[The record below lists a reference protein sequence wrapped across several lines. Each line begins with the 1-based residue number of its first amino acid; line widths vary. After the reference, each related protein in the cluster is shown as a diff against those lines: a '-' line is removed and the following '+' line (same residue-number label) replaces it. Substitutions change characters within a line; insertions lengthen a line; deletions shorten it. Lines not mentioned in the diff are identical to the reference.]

1 MFADGALNLSIF
13 VPGEMTFAGVQSLVV
28 VFSTLQTGGS
38 PSVQHDLE
46 HVVLVQLWTTP
57 LMVLVVLVGVP
68 HVSAPHCFGSA
79 CATMGA
85 KKTIRSKN
93 LMLAIASS
101 LAKQGSSNLSGKRG
115 PT

>member
-1 MFADGALNLSIF
+1 MVADGALNLSTF
-13 VPGEMTFAGVQSLVV
+13 VPGAMTFAGVQSLVV

-46 HVVLVQLWTTP
+46 HVVFVQLWRTP
-57 LMVLVVLVGVP
+57 LMVLVPLVGVP

-79 CATMGA
+79 RAATGVA

-93 LMLAIASS
+93 LM
-101 LAKQGSSNLSGKRG
+101 
-115 PT
+115 

>member
-1 MFADGALNLSIF
+1 MFADGALNLSTF
-13 VPGEMTFAGVQSLVV
+13 VPGAMTFAGVQSLVV

-46 HVVLVQLWTTP
+46 HVVFVQLWRTP
-57 LMVLVVLVGVP
+57 SMVLVPLVGVP

-79 CATMGA
+79 RAATGVA

-93 LMLAIASS
+93 LM
-101 LAKQGSSNLSGKRG
+101 
-115 PT
+115 